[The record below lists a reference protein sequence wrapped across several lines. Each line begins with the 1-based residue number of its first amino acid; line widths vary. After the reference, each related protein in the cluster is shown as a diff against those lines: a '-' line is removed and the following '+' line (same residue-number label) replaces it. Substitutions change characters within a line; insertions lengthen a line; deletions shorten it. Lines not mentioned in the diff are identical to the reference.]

1 MEDDAVEEEY
11 LKPLSVLLG
20 GMDNDELEQFVRS
33 VSLNILGSESKKRA
47 KRYTNYS

>member
-1 MEDDAVEEEY
+1 MEDDTLEEED

-33 VSLNILGSESKKRA
+33 VSLQGAWIREPEGA
-47 KRYTNYS
+47 DF